1 MHIHEQII
9 LFIQSSGPTTPT
21 KVSKTIKTTSLI
33 ASAHLSDLASQKKIK
48 ISKLKLGGSPLYFLP
63 GQEDQ
68 LYNFAPGNINP
79 KDLIVLN
86 KLKEV
91 KVLRENDQELLTK
104 VALRHLQDFAIPLQV
119 RLQDRAEL
127 FWKWHLLSTA
137 DANNLISQILNPKK
151 QEEVEISKKLE
162 KELKEKLQADSIE
175 QLKNKEAQEIKQ
187 NSTIPS
193 PNPPREIKAVPIKQE
208 IKQIPI
214 KPEIKAVPINQ
225 QSEPIKP
232 VQEPVKEIKQ
242 DPIKEDPIKQLKELV
257 KEIKEPVKSVQEPVK
272 EIKPETIKQESK
284 ESQSK
289 LEPLSSIKEQK
300 QITKKKTKTAK
311 GKKDAFLNQIEE
323 YFKDLEIQILDYEI
337 VRKNKEIDM
346 TLKVPSVIGKIKF
359 FAKAKSKK
367 KCDEKDLSS
376 AYMQAQ
382 IKKLPLLFLYSKDI
396 NTKAKEMLNSDA
408 FENAIVRGI
417 EDN

>member
-1 MHIHEQII
+1 M
-9 LFIQSSGPTTPT
+9 
-21 KVSKTIKTTSLI
+21 
-33 ASAHLSDLASQKKIK
+33 
-48 ISKLKLGGSPLYFLP
+48 
-63 GQEDQ
+63 
-68 LYNFAPGNINP
+68 
-79 KDLIVLN
+79 LN

-284 ESQSK
+284 EPTKPVQKPETIKQETKESQSK

>member
-1 MHIHEQII
+1 MHVHDQII
-9 LFIQSSGPTTPT
+9 LFIQTSGPTTPT
-21 KVSKTIKTTSLI
+21 KVSKTIKESSLI

-68 LYNFAPGNINP
+68 LYNFAQGNMNP
-79 KDLIVLN
+79 KDFIVLN
-86 KLKEV
+86 KLKDK
-91 KVLRENDQELLTK
+91 KVLRENEQELLTK

-127 FWKWHLLSTA
+127 FWKWHLLPTT

-151 QEEVEISKKLE
+151 QEEVEVSKKLE
-162 KELKEKLQADSIE
+162 KELEEKLQADSVE
-175 QLKNKEAQEIKQ
+175 QLKLKEAQEEKLAKESQEIQKPQ
-187 NSTIPS
+187 EPKE
-193 PNPPREIKAVPIKQE
+193 EIKAVLIKETQVQEKQE
-208 IKQIPI
+208 IKP
-214 KPEIKAVPINQ
+214 
-225 QSEPIKP
+225 
-232 VQEPVKEIKQ
+232 
-242 DPIKEDPIKQLKELV
+242 DPIKQLKELV
-257 KEIKEPVKSVQEPVK
+257 KETQETKINEPVK
-272 EIKPETIKQESK
+272 EIKPEPKEPIKQETKEPLEPKEQIKQEPK

-289 LEPLSSIKEQK
+289 LEPLSKENEIKK
-300 QITKKKTKTAK
+300 PKKVKTSKSAK
-311 GKKDAFLNQIEE
+311 DPFLNQIEE

-408 FENAIVRGI
+408 FENAIIRGI
-417 EDN
+417 EDND